1 MSRGARLLEAGD
13 IRGAVEAFK
22 AATKKQKEN
31 AEAWNSLGVAQFR
44 NNNFKEAR
52 KAFERA
58 VKIRPDFAS
67 PHIGLAYV
75 LQRTGKF
82 NDAVR
87 KAQQALTLDPRNPEA
102 YYVIG
107 AVRLSERKFTEVLNQ
122 AEMALKVSPDYAPA
136 LLQKMQAFIGL
147 CDQRISDP
155 KLFRK
160 TGDSPLKD
168 AKELRAARY
177 QYFKQAA
184 ESLEAYLKLRPAADT
199 PHWRE
204 RLETLRVYA
213 EMAEED
219 SGEKDLAAMDEKL
232 RPTILYREKAR
243 YTETARQNRVQGSV
257 VMMVV
262 FASDGQLKHLLVL
275 RGLPDGL
282 TEQAIAAARK
292 IRFTPA
298 MRNGRP
304 ISVVGTLDFS
314 FNLY

>member
-1 MSRGARLLEAGD
+1 
-13 IRGAVEAFK
+13 
-22 AATKKQKEN
+22 
-31 AEAWNSLGVAQFR
+31 
-44 NNNFKEAR
+44 
-52 KAFERA
+52 
-58 VKIRPDFAS
+58 
-67 PHIGLAYV
+67 
-75 LQRTGKF
+75 
-82 NDAVR
+82 
-87 KAQQALTLDPRNPEA
+87 
-102 YYVIG
+102 
-107 AVRLSERKFTEVLNQ
+107 
-122 AEMALKVSPDYAPA
+122 
-136 LLQKMQAFIGL
+136 
-147 CDQRISDP
+147 
-155 KLFRK
+155 LFRK

-177 QYFKQAA
+177 QYFKPAA
-184 ESLEAYLKLRPAADT
+184 ESLEAYLKLRPVADT

-275 RGLPDGL
+275 RGLPGGL